1 MPLLDNNSLD
11 DQLLLDGSLSFA
23 AGQFS
28 HSRGSNVPEN
38 GLYNAVNMDYD
49 ASGGIVTRV
58 GVSQV
63 VGNVL
68 TTNWEDVSTVWN
80 SATQLWGDSFV
91 APVRDAFYFDSSAAE
106 YIVVADGSNQ
116 IKFSSETAI
125 TSLVSGSSYSG
136 ENVYFAQLT
145 DRLYFCDG
153 VGNLQYITPAQT
165 LTSIGA
171 GRITSVEVTAN
182 GSGYTTAPTVT
193 ASGGGSGATF
203 TSVLA
208 ANGSVSSITVTA
220 QGSGYTSGVIL
231 TVQAAPG
238 SGVTATA
245 KANLSQVPPTPK
257 LLISHTNRLFCA
269 TAVAS
274 DSDFVYVSDLLDGEA
289 WSLIANSIRVGGGD
303 GDPITALSP
312 WFGYKVLVFK
322 ERSVWVIEAN
332 PSQDVSD
339 WTVQLIT
346 NSTGCVA
353 HKTVQQV
360 GNDVFFLSREGVQSL
375 STIEAGA
382 QTGIS
387 FPLSVPVN
395 DAIEGINKS
404 YYSRCSAIY
413 YRNRYILSYPTT
425 AATIDGTLVY
435 NSIQKSWNGTWSGW
449 AARTYFRSAFGGKVR
464 LNFGSESGN
473 AYTWQD
479 YIEEDDLTSTHFTD
493 GSVAYASSVITKSY
507 NFGEKYSDKFGYQV
521 QFSLDNTLNTDQLVY
536 FFYLRDLTSANN
548 LVLTQGNSSLQLES
562 GLGEITTETIAS
574 ISDGVSIPSGELMFR
589 KSYNL
594 LSQGRFTES
603 QFKITTDSGR
613 LSLHSVKTSAFAD
626 TIRPE
631 L

>member
-1 MPLLDNNSLD
+1 MPQLDNNSID

-23 AGQFS
+23 LGQYS
-28 HSRGSNVPEN
+28 HSRASNVPEN
-38 GLYNAVNMDYD
+38 GFYSAVNMDYD
-49 ASGGIVTRV
+49 ATGGIVTRV

-80 SATQLWGDSFV
+80 SVPQLWGDTFI
-91 APVRDAFYFDSSAAE
+91 APVRDAFYFDSSVGE

-125 TSLVSGSSYSG
+125 TSLVSSSSYSG

-153 VGNLQYITPAQT
+153 VGNLQYITAAQT
-165 LTSIGA
+165 LTAIGS
-171 GRITSVEVTAN
+171 GRITSVEVTGN
-182 GSGYTTAPTVT
+182 GSGYTTVPAVS

-203 TSVLA
+203 TAVLT
-208 ANGSVSSITVTA
+208 ANGSVGSITVTS

-231 TVQAAPG
+231 TVAV
-238 SGVTATA
+238 STGVTATA
-245 KANLSQVPPTPK
+245 KAHLSQVPPTPK

-269 TAVAS
+269 TAVVA
-274 DSDFVYVSDLLDGEA
+274 DSDTVYVSDLLDGEA
-289 WSLIANSIRVGGGD
+289 WSLIANSIRIGGGD
-303 GDPITALSP
+303 GDPITALYP

-339 WTVQLIT
+339 WTVQLVT

-375 STIEAGA
+375 STIESGA

-387 FPLSVPVN
+387 LPISVPVN
-395 DAIEGINKS
+395 DAIGTINKS

-425 AATIDGTLVY
+425 AATIDAALVY
-435 NSIQKSWNGTWSGW
+435 NSMQKSWSGIWSGW
-449 AARTYFRSAFGGKVR
+449 AARAYFKSAFGGR
-464 LNFGSESGN
+464 IRMNFGSESGSVF
-473 AYTWQD
+473 TWQD
-479 YIEEDDLTSTHFTD
+479 YVEGDSLNNSHFTD
-493 GSVAYASSVITKSY
+493 GGVAYASSVLTKSY
-507 NFGEKYSDKFGYQV
+507 NFNEKYSDKFGYQV
-521 QFSLDNTLNTDQLVY
+521 QFNLDNTLEIDQLVN
-536 FFYLRDLTSANN
+536 FYYLKDLTSANN
-548 LVLTQGNSSLQLES
+548 LFLTQNNSSLQLES
-562 GLGEITTETIAS
+562 GSGDITTEAIDS
-574 ISDGVSIPSGELMFR
+574 ISSGVSIPSGELLFR

-594 LSQGRFTES
+594 LSQGRFVES

-626 TIRPE
+626 TIRPQ